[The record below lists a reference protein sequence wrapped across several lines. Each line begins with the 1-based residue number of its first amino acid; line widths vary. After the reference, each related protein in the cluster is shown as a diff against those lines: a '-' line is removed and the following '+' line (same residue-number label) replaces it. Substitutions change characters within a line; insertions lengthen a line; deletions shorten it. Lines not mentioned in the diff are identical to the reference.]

1 MLFLIE
7 WEWCG
12 DIAGFDAK
20 WLIVFWNGPICFC
33 PLRAQGIAGMIADGA
48 IWAFRFFGERVRTAD

>member
-7 WEWCG
+7 WGWFR
-12 DIAGFDAK
+12 DIAGFGAK

-33 PLRAQGIAGMIADGA
+33 PLRAQGIAGMIAYSAVYLGNA
-48 IWAFRFFGERVRTAD
+48 